1 MLLVMGFKVIHAHA
15 RPSLSFLSMYKDV
28 ALRHCSSTYLF
39 ATILPTMMI
48 TESLPLQMSPSLLEE
63 SPWSQ
68 CLFTEI
74 D

>member
-1 MLLVMGFKVIHAHA
+1 MLAMGFKVIKAQA
-15 RPSLSFLSMYKDV
+15 RPSLSSLPMYKDV
-28 ALRHCSSTYLF
+28 ALRRCSSTYLF

-68 CLFTEI
+68 CLFSEI